1 MSKQSGE
8 WKVTFFRR
16 NGEPVDLWYTVN
28 SYEDAKAFANRIQA
42 TDRELS
48 AKIVRPTRI
57 IRTPEGEMRSSYM
70 MMLSND
76 MHLLLNRSY

>member
-48 AKIVRPTRI
+48 APRIGSWVMGTRV
-57 IRTPEGEMRSSYM
+57 G
-70 MMLSND
+70 
-76 MHLLLNRSY
+76 

>member
-1 MSKQSGE
+1 LQ
-8 WKVTFFRR
+8 
-16 NGEPVDLWYTVN
+16 
-28 SYEDAKAFANRIQA
+28 
-42 TDRELS
+42 
-48 AKIVRPTRI
+48 IVSRQQTESFQQRSFGPTRI

>member
-48 AKIVRPTRI
+48 AKIVRADKDHPDSR
-57 IRTPEGEMRSSYM
+57 R
-70 MMLSND
+70 
-76 MHLLLNRSY
+76 